1 MWIKSRPYVSIGAVF
16 FFKRGEGMKEIMN
29 IKKNIPSFIFL
40 SIFLLL
46 WEIIGKIRDMPEY
59 ILPLPS
65 SIAGALCKNFNLLLV
80 HSKYTIM
87 AALSGLLV
95 AIILAIIISF
105 FMDRYQIV
113 KRTIYPLLV
122 ISQTIPI
129 IALAPLMMI
138 WFGLGIIPKI
148 FTVTLVCFF
157 PLTINITEG
166 LGESS
171 KEEIELLEVMGA
183 SPWEIFKN
191 VQVPST
197 LPNFFSGLKISAT
210 YSVMGAVIGE
220 WLGGN
225 KGLGVYMI
233 RSMHTYN
240 VSNLFAGIITIV
252 FLSIIL
258 FKVTELLSWLSMP
271 WNRKEENI

>member
-1 MWIKSRPYVSIGAVF
+1 M
-16 FFKRGEGMKEIMN
+16 KRFMSL
-29 IKKNIPSFIFL
+29 KKNIPSYIFL
-40 SIFLLL
+40 SISLII
-46 WEIIGKIRDMPEY
+46 WEIIGTSRNIPEY

-65 SIAGALCKNFNLLLV
+65 SIGEALYKNFNLLLI
-80 HSKYTIM
+80 HSKYTVM
-87 AALSGLLV
+87 AALSGLVV
-95 AIILAIIISF
+95 AIALAIIISF
-105 FMDRYQIV
+105 FMDRYPMV
-113 KRTIYPLLV
+113 KKIIYPLLV

-166 LGESS
+166 LGEIS

-183 SPWEIFKN
+183 SPWEILKN
-191 VQVPST
+191 AQVPST

-258 FKVTELLSWLSMP
+258 FKLTELLSWLSMP
-271 WNRKEENI
+271 WNRKREEI